1 MDRRPRA
8 SWWPVA
14 AGAVFVAAL
23 AWRLWLVARLADT
36 PLIAQLDAD
45 AETYW
50 GWAGLL
56 RAHGW
61 LGSRPFFMAPLYP
74 YWLAAVRSVVGD
86 SILRVL
92 QVQALLGAAAA
103 VLLADAA
110 RRLTSPRWGVVVGA
124 LAAGYQMSGFYTLL
138 VLSECLLFTLGAA
151 LVWLLVAWPWSARPG
166 RGALLAGALVGT
178 LAHGRALAVLLLV
191 PLAVV
196 LIGETTR
203 RRALRA
209 WAAAAATVVGLSLPV
224 AIRHQALVHEWIP
237 YTYGLGFNLY
247 LGNGTEANGTYVV
260 LADYAGD
267 PLADPADEEGGAGGD
282 TRAALARVRGL
293 RLSPAQSSA
302 YWTHEALGAVR
313 ARPGRALRLLARK
326 LGMLLNRDEVP
337 QIEDARAYAS
347 VLGPL
352 GLPVA
357 GSFAFAGP
365 LALLGCALALGRGPR
380 ARALVACVAVLLLA
394 TAAFF
399 VTDRYRYQLL
409 PGLLPLVAIALEW
422 LAGRLRAP
430 QGAEIAL
437 ATGALAACAGV
448 VWLPLVPRDPAHEAW
463 GAHLMM
469 GEAWMRASEPGRALA
484 EFDAAVALDASG
496 RMRNADLPEARRLR
510 AGAFEDRGLA
520 QWAVGRRMAA
530 VASFERAA
538 ALAPG
543 ADAMQAMLGER
554 AAIAGLPAE
563 SRAAFG
569 HVGLDPAQA
578 SSVLVDRA
586 RRMESGAAAIED
598 ELRGALT
605 LAPRNEEAAV
615 APVRLLALTGRPD
628 SAGAVLERARACGL
642 APALYAA
649 HRALVATVAG
659 RAGEAA
665 AWRGR
670 VPAAA
675 AGDARVLATLQLE
688 RAAAAARGAPAPP
701 LRTPPISSAQP
712 RPPGGR

>member
-23 AWRLWLVARLADT
+23 AWRLWLVARLAHT

-74 YWLAAVRSVVGD
+74 YWLAVVRIVVGD
-86 SILRVL
+86 SILHVL

-110 RRLTSPRWGVVVGA
+110 RRLTSPGWGVVVGV
-124 LAAGYQMSGFYTLL
+124 LAAGYQTSGLYTLL
-138 VLSECLLFTLGAA
+138 VLSEGLLFALGAA
-151 LVWLLVAWPWSARPG
+151 LVWLFVAWPWRARPG
-166 RGALLAGALVGT
+166 LGAVLAGALVGT
-178 LAHGRALAVLLLV
+178 LAHGRAIAVLLLV

-203 RRALRA
+203 RRAVGA
-209 WAAAAATVVGLSLPV
+209 WAAAAATVVVLSLPV
-224 AIRHQALVHEWIP
+224 AMRHEALVHEWIP

-247 LGNGTEANGTYVV
+247 VGNGPGANGTYVV
-260 LADYAGD
+260 LADYAGG
-267 PLADPADEEGGAGGD
+267 PAADPADQEGGADGD

-293 RLSPAQSSA
+293 ELSPAQSSEFWA
-302 YWTHEALGAVR
+302 REALAAVR
-313 ARPGRALRLLARK
+313 AHPGRALRLLARK
-326 LGMLLNRDEVP
+326 LGTLLNREEVP

-352 GLPVA
+352 GLPVG

-365 LALLGCALALGRGPR
+365 LALLGCVVALRRGPR
-380 ARALVACVAVLLLA
+380 ARALVAYASVLALA

-399 VTDRYRYQLL
+399 VTDRYRYQLV
-409 PGLLPLVAIALEW
+409 PALLPLVAVALSW
-422 LAGRLRAP
+422 LAHGLRAP
-430 QGAEIAL
+430 RRAGIAL

-448 VWLPLVPRDPAHEAW
+448 VWLPLVPRDPAHEKW

-469 GEAWMRASEPGRALA
+469 GEAWMRASEPRRALA

-520 QWAVGRRMAA
+520 QWAVGRRVAA
-530 VASFERAA
+530 IASFERAA
-538 ALAPG
+538 ELAPG
-543 ADAMQAMLGER
+543 AGAMQVMLGER

-563 SRAAFG
+563 SRTAFD

-578 SSVLVDRA
+578 SSVLVGRA
-586 RRMESGAAAIED
+586 RRTKSGAAAIEG

-605 LAPRNEEAAV
+605 LEPRNEEAAV
-615 APVRLLALTGRPD
+615 ALVRLLALTGRPD
-628 SAGAVLERARACGL
+628 SAGAVLERARARGL

-649 HRALVATVAG
+649 HRALVATISG

-675 AGDARVLATLQLE
+675 ARDARVLATLQLE
-688 RAAAAARGAPAPP
+688 RAAGAARGAPAPP
-701 LRTPPISSAQP
+701 PRTPPPSSAQP